1 MDSSDDN
8 IYIQSILTKKVV
20 LKITEIG
27 KNVQHNLEKKIKF
40 SNEGKCIAEGFI
52 CPDTVKVTSYSCG
65 LVKDDH
71 IEFQVI
77 YTCKVCNPIIGLE
90 VQCKVKNITKAGI
103 HAEVIDDNGI
113 VPVTVFI
120 ARDHHFTD
128 KNFNNIK
135 ENVKITVRVIGIRY
149 ELNDP
154 YICVIGK
161 LVESQK
167 NTQQQYRQN
176 KPAISIL
183 ED

>member
-1 MDSSDDN
+1 MDSDDN

-27 KNVQHNLEKKIKF
+27 KNVQQNLEKKIKF
-40 SNEGKCIAEGFI
+40 SIEGKCITEGFI

-103 HAEVIDDNGI
+103 HAEVKDVNDI
-113 VPVTVFI
+113 VPIIVFV
-120 ARDHHFTD
+120 ARDHNLINVNKIFD
-128 KNFNNIK
+128 NIEKDDIIIAKIIGVRFELGDPNITTIADILPPRAKK
-135 ENVKITVRVIGIRY
+135 E
-149 ELNDP
+149 
-154 YICVIGK
+154 
-161 LVESQK
+161 
-167 NTQQQYRQN
+167 
-176 KPAISIL
+176 
-183 ED
+183 